1 VNGALVAE
9 VLSWAFIVTGSVFV
23 LIGGIGLIRL
33 PDFYTRIHAAGI
45 TDTMGAWLIL
55 IGLMFSAGWTLIT
68 VKLMMLFFFL
78 TATSPLASHA
88 LAKAAFL
95 RGLEP
100 MLGRGL
106 EIESDDD

>member
-1 VNGALVAE
+1 VNAAVLSE
-9 VLSWAFIVTGSVFV
+9 VLSWIFIATGSIFV
-23 LIGGIGLIRL
+23 LIGGLGLLRL

-45 TDTMGAWLIL
+45 TDTMGAWLII
-55 IGLMFSAGWTLIT
+55 IGLMFQAGWTLVT
-68 VKLMMLFFFL
+68 AKLVMLLFFL
-78 TATSPLASHA
+78 AATSPLASHA

-106 EIESDDD
+106 KIGTDDD

>member
-1 VNGALVAE
+1 VSATLIAVM
-9 VLSWAFIVTGSVFV
+9 LSWIFIVAGSVFV
-23 LIGGIGLIRL
+23 LIGGIGLLRL

-55 IGLMFSAGWTLIT
+55 IGLMFSAGWTLVT
-68 VKLMMLFFFL
+68 MKLFMLLFFL
-78 TATSPLASHA
+78 AATSPLASHA
-88 LAKAAFL
+88 LAKAAFM

-106 EIESDDD
+106 EIEDDHD